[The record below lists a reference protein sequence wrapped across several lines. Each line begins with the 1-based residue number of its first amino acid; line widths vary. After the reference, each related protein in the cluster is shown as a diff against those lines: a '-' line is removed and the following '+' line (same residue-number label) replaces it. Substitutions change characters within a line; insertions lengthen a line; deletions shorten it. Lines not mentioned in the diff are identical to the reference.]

1 MDMNMK
7 KILFFLSALAFFA
20 LPLFSQTQNPGDRE
34 KITLS
39 IDEAVKMALEK
50 NTSVLREQIKLEAS
64 ERTKK
69 HSWNSISPTAEVSGG
84 PSFPDGIGGS
94 SKPSDYTANVK
105 GTISF
110 SFSPNLFTSIQ
121 SAKLAYQQE
130 KMTYEQTC
138 STIELNVRKAYYGL
152 LYAQENIT
160 LQRRNLQTAKE
171 QYEQNLAKYNQGR
184 MSELD
189 VLSAEANYK
198 AKQPDVESAYV
209 TFLNDLEAFIQLI
222 GMEKSYYI
230 EFTGSLNDVNVDENF
245 SLEGVTLTSPKVE
258 LLKKQIDS
266 ADVELLSKRF
276 SAYAPTIKA
285 TWEHSNAYTSPG
297 AATQSAPEGWKN
309 TGKFSL
315 TATIPLDGYLPWSV
329 RADNVAKA
337 KDTIADLEL
346 QLADA
351 EKTLKVNTDS
361 GIRKIRQSQSSVKAK
376 RTNVELAERTYEMTL
391 QAYNRGTKDLLSLQT
406 ASDKVLAAQASLKS
420 EQRNLINAVLE
431 LENTIGVPYGTL
443 LGGK

>member
-39 IDEAVKMALEK
+39 IDEAVKMALKK

-64 ERTKK
+64 VRTKN
-69 HSWNSISPTAEVSGG
+69 HSWNSISPTANVSGG
-84 PSFPDGIGGS
+84 LTIPDGIADS
-94 SKPSDYTANVK
+94 ASPSKYKTSVT
-105 GTISF
+105 GTLAL
-110 SFSPNLFTSIQ
+110 SFSPNLFSSILK
-121 SAKLAYQQE
+121 ARVDYENGLI
-130 KMTYEQTC
+130 TYEQAC
-138 STIELNVRKAYYGL
+138 SKVEMNVRKAYYGL

-209 TFLNDLEAFIQLI
+209 TFLNDLDAFVQLI
-222 GMEKSYYI
+222 GMEKRYYI
-230 EFTGSLNDVNVDENF
+230 EFTGSLDDFPADKTV
-245 SLEGVTLTSPKVE
+245 SLDNIEINSTTLAS
-258 LLKKQIDS
+258 LKKQLES
-266 ADVELLSKRF
+266 ARAAVLAARF
-276 SAYAPTIKA
+276 TAYAPSITAQWQHGLTQDKSKNDDWTNSGTI
-285 TWEHSNAYTSPG
+285 
-297 AATQSAPEGWKN
+297 
-309 TGKFSL
+309 SL
-315 TATIPLDGYLPWSV
+315 TAKIPLDGFLPWSTG
-329 RADNVAKA
+329 AGNVDKA